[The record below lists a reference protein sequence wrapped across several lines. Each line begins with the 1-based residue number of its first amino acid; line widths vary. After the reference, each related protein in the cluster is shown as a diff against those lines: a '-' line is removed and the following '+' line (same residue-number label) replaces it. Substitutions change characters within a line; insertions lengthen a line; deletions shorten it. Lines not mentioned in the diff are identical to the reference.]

1 MTEPY
6 ELCASDAIKQIQN
19 KTLSI
24 HEWVLSCLKRIKE
37 KEPQVKAW
45 AYLDEDNSLNKAKEY
60 DELKSKDK
68 VGIPFGVKDIIDVAN
83 LPSGLGTKFYNHN
96 IPIRD
101 AGSIAIAKN
110 YGCITLGK
118 TVTTELG
125 HRAPGPTANPNNIE
139 YTPGGSSSG
148 SAAAVAD
155 MMVPICLGTQTTGS
169 VIRPAAYCGVIGYKP
184 TYGDFD
190 KSGILPNSPSIDTLG
205 IMSRSVE
212 DISLFRSILLEEK
225 NIILKN
231 IDLKTIKIGFVR
243 TPNWEDTDNETKNN
257 LEDLFNNFQSDKIN
271 IIELNLDDIMNAS
284 NKLHID
290 ISGYEFKRSI
300 SFERFN
306 HHDQLSEVLR
316 NGRLNDGYNVTNDLY
331 QKALKELNI
340 LKNKMDLIFD
350 DFDLIITPSA
360 PGEALKGLEF
370 TGSAIFNT
378 AWSLIGNP
386 CLTLPLFKG
395 KNGLPIGCQL
405 VTKVGNDNQLLSYS
419 KQFHSLFI

>member
-6 ELCASDAIKQIQN
+6 ELSASDAIKKIKN
-19 KTLSI
+19 KSLSI
-24 HEWVLSCLKRIKE
+24 HEWVLSCIERIKD
-37 KEPQVKAW
+37 KEPKVKAW
-45 AYLDEDNSLNKAKEY
+45 AFLDEDNSLKKAK
-60 DELKSKDK
+60 DFDDVIPNNKI
-68 VGIPFGVKDIIDVAN
+68 GIPFGVKDIIDVAN
-83 LPSGLGTKFYNHN
+83 LPSGLGTKFYNQN

-110 YGCITLGK
+110 AGCIVLGK

-125 HRAPGPTANPNNIE
+125 HRAPGPTANPHNLE
-139 YTPGGSSSG
+139 HTPGGSSSG

-212 DISLFRSILLEEK
+212 DISLFRSVLLEEK

-231 IDLKTIKIGFVR
+231 IGLKTIKIGFVR
-243 TPNWEDTDNETKNN
+243 TPNWEDTDDETKNN

-271 IIELNLDDIMNAS
+271 IIELNLDDIINAS

-306 HHDQLSEVLR
+306 HYDQLSEILR

-331 QKALKELNI
+331 RKALKELNI

-360 PGEALKGLEF
+360 PGEALKGLDF

-386 CLTLPLFKG
+386 CLTIPLFKG
-395 KNGLPIGCQL
+395 KTGLPIGCQL